1 MNHDESSQP
10 TIHDSD
16 NSMTEDS
23 DAEEP
28 AWKKT
33 QLADVNINFDRIQVV
48 PSVAITGDELPLEF
62 FTRFIDDDV
71 IQLLV
76 FQTNLYATQSQ
87 LKNWHDTNEVSNRC
101 GSSSIST
108 LPAFRT
114 QPVCP
119 CTQRLGQTGW
129 VCRCSTTT
137 TSNRCGSSS
146 VSTLPAFR
154 TQLVCPCTQR
164 LGQTG
169 WVCCCS
175 TMTASNRC
183 GSSSVSTLPAFRTQ
197 LVCPCTQ
204 RLV

>member
-1 MNHDESSQP
+1 MEVKMNTNNLQMNHDESSQP

-76 FQTNLYATQSQ
+76 FQTNLYATQSR
-87 LKNWHDTNEVSNRC
+87 LKNWHNTNEVEMKAFLGMLVRNGFARSSKNR
-101 GSSSIST
+101 I
-108 LPAFRT
+108 
-114 QPVCP
+114 V
-119 CTQRLGQTGW
+119 
-129 VCRCSTTT
+129 
-137 TSNRCGSSS
+137 
-146 VSTLPAFR
+146 
-154 TQLVCPCTQR
+154 LV
-164 LGQTG
+164 
-169 WVCCCS
+169 
-175 TMTASNRC
+175 N
-183 GSSSVSTLPAFRTQ
+183 
-197 LVCPCTQ
+197 
-204 RLV
+204 